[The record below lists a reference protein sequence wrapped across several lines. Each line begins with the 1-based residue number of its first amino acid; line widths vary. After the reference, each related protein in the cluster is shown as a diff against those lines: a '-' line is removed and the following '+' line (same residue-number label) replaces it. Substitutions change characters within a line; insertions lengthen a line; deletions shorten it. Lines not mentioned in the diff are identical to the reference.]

1 MAAAQRAQDG
11 AAARRSLT
19 SLMARPRQEDL
30 LFLRSLIEEGKVT
43 PVIERRYALRDTAA
57 AMGHVAEGH
66 SQGKTVIF
74 V

>member
-1 MAAAQRAQDG
+1 
-11 AAARRSLT
+11 
-19 SLMARPRQEDL
+19 MARPRQEDL